1 MSALTTTEKTQMSA
15 NTPTSWAKKYRS
27 EIEKRLD
34 EIDDNYKRAEAERA
48 KEAEKARKIADIKRL
63 GGLRQYED
71 FTAEKY
77 TNKRI
82 LALLNNYPKEN
93 YYLWGT
99 AGTGKT
105 HAAVATA
112 RKVQNAQ
119 LIRLS
124 YLSRLFRQESF
135 KTEDEERYFEHFSK
149 LPIILDDL
157 GSEKMTEFLQ
167 NILFEIMDRR
177 WSNKTG
183 GLIITANMNIP
194 SLAKIVGDRTASRIA
209 GLIGAA
215 NVVLFEGKDQRLK

>member
-1 MSALTTTEKTQMSA
+1 MSA
-15 NTPTSWAKKYRS
+15 NMPTSWAKKYRS

-34 EIDDNYKRAEAERA
+34 EIDDNYKKAEAERV
-48 KEAEKARKIADIKRL
+48 KEAEKARRIADIKRL

-77 TNKRI
+77 TDKRI
-82 LALLNNYPKEN
+82 LALLSNYPKEN

-194 SLAKIVGDRTASRIA
+194 SLAKVVGDRTASRIA